1 MEDPPIPRHH
11 PPAGPIG
18 ADDGGTPAAL
28 VTAWLVPAIALAVG
42 LVVSCWET
50 LTSGFRLVQGDLG
63 DTRLVNFTLEHS
75 YRWLCGMPL
84 AEDLWSP
91 PIFHPLQHAAFYT
104 DLLFGVAPLYWPWR
118 WLGCEPETA
127 YQLWMIS
134 VWSVNF
140 VAAYLLLR
148 RGLRASVVGA
158 AVGAYLFA
166 FASSMMVNIVHQ
178 QLVARFFLLAALAG
192 AVATFRQPTRPRS
205 RSEAWGACSL
215 LWLGVV
221 AQLYTA
227 IYPLVVFVLAAASAA
242 IWALLVPRL
251 RTSALTALKHHAVP
265 LIVTAMCAAALSA
278 PAAIGYATAASE
290 VGLRPAHR
298 VSYPRALSWFLTGR
312 TNRLYGD
319 LQARLHLEFDRKP
332 LQNNGLGCVT
342 LAAAAW
348 GLWLGRRRREVQ
360 LVLVS
365 FAGLVFL
372 TVVLPGGWSP
382 WLLVRELLPPAA
394 AMRAVARVGLMTLF
408 PAALG
413 LAIVFDRLAGARR
426 GVTVVVLALAVA
438 AEQSHRTKTYD
449 KQANRVR
456 IASLA
461 WRVPTDAGSF
471 LFFVEGARWHEHV
484 HDEAAWVALATG
496 VPTVNGRSGKAPRGW
511 ELDRPEFGTPEERH
525 ELLSRLERWA
535 RRTGFDS
542 AAVAW
547 VKIDP
552 SYHQRR

>member
-1 MEDPPIPRHH
+1 MLNHQPSRPGEARS
-11 PPAGPIG
+11 GG
-18 ADDGGTPAAL
+18 AIRAVAA
-28 VTAWLVPAIALAVG
+28 TGWLVPTIALAVG

-63 DTRLVNFTLEHS
+63 DTRLINFTLEHS
-75 YRWLCGMPL
+75 YRWLMGMPL

-91 PIFHPLQHAAFYT
+91 PIFFPIQSTAFYT
-104 DLLFGVAPLYWPWR
+104 DLLLGVAPLYWPWR

-127 YQLWMIS
+127 YQLWMLT
-134 VWSVNF
+134 VWSINF

-148 RGLRASVVGA
+148 RGLRASPFGA
-158 AVGAYLFA
+158 AAGAYLFA

-192 AVATFRQPTRPRS
+192 AVAIFGRPTRPRS
-205 RSEAWGACSL
+205 RSGAWWACSL

-227 IYPLVVFVLAAASAA
+227 IYPLVFFVLAATSAA

-265 LIVTAMCAAALSA
+265 LIVTGMCAAALSA

-298 VSYPRALSWFLTGR
+298 VSYPRVPSWFLTGR
-312 TNRLYGD
+312 TNRFYGG
-319 LQARLHLEFDRKP
+319 LQAGLDLEYDRKP

-342 LAAAAW
+342 LAAAAC
-348 GLWLGRRRREVQ
+348 GLWLGRRRPAVQ
-360 LVLVS
+360 LVL
-365 FAGLVFL
+365 AGFGGLIVL
-372 TVVLPGGWSP
+372 TLVLPGGWSP

-394 AMRAVARVGLMTLF
+394 AIRAVARVGLMTLF

-413 LAIVFDRLAGARR
+413 LAIVVDRLVGARR
-426 GVTVVVLALAVA
+426 GAIVVLLSLVVV
-438 AEQSHRTKTYD
+438 AEQSHRTKAYD
-449 KQANRVR
+449 KEANRVR

-461 WRVPTDAGSF
+461 RRVPGDAGSF
-471 LFFVEGARWHEHV
+471 LFFVEGSRWHEHV

-496 VPTVNGRSGKAPRGW
+496 VPTVNGRSGKVPPGW
-511 ELDRPEFGTPEERH
+511 ELDRPEFATPEERH
-525 ELLSRLERWA
+525 KLLARLQRWA
-535 RRTGFDS
+535 RRTGFD
-542 AAVAW
+542 ADAVAW
-547 VKIDP
+547 VEVDP
-552 SYHQRR
+552 RYHQSR